1 MRSSKEQ
8 YICDT
13 NIWVRVVLGKVFE
26 SFFQNYNSL
35 CFADGVENEIKKWS
49 VNKDKFGEISSSFEN
64 YKNSA
69 FNVIYLAD
77 LEANEQKLIQRQLK
91 QFGFVDLDNSTKT
104 IKNLGEYLSIVYAY
118 FLEIPFLQTEDVEF
132 YECID
137 LEKNF
142 KGIEIITWNDIA
154 SKITKDDNER
164 IRLNS
169 LIEKEQQQ
177 MNKKKIKANSMEE
190 KLKRLQEKFNTR

>member
-1 MRSSKEQ
+1 MTPSKGQ

-13 NIWVRVVLGKVFE
+13 NIWVRVVLGKVFDA
-26 SFFQNYNSL
+26 FFQNYNSL

-64 YKNSA
+64 YKNTA

-77 LEANEQKLIQRQLK
+77 LKTSEQKLIQRQLK
-91 QFGFVDLDNSTKT
+91 QFGFTDLDNSKKT
-104 IKNLGEYLSIVYAY
+104 IKNLGEYISIVYAY

-142 KGIEIITWNDIA
+142 KGIQIITWNDIA
-154 SKITKDDNER
+154 AKITRSDKER
-164 IRLNS
+164 IQLNS
-169 LIEKEQQQ
+169 LIEQEQQQ
-177 MNKKKIKANSMEE
+177 MNKKKIRANSMDE
-190 KLKRLQEKFNTR
+190 KLRRLQEKFNTR